1 MIIGCEV
8 CKAYEY
14 INQIVLSFDVYN
26 HVVLSQTFSLADRDF
41 LAVSWSHHLVE
52 LVIVDIW
59 LFLMPV
65 LDYDYFIEVYLTTDH
80 KIANNHSRTATDTSH
95 AVH

>member
-41 LAVSWSHHLVE
+41 LAVS
-52 LVIVDIW
+52 
-59 LFLMPV
+59 
-65 LDYDYFIEVYLTTDH
+65 
-80 KIANNHSRTATDTSH
+80 
-95 AVH
+95 